1 MKILKPR
8 DVNNLLYYL
17 LGAVLLV
24 LNCMRH
30 RLLGYRNPRPSSFAE
45 VEKSIDYDFKIVK
58 RWKEYL
64 SGYLKE
70 ENPFKDKVILE
81 LGVGPDLGTGV
92 ILLAEGAKK
101 YIALDVNNLARSVP
115 VEFYG
120 ELFDRLHSDK
130 GSDIEY
136 LSTQLERFQ
145 RGEDSKISYIVDK
158 DFRITEIKEEVD
170 LIITQVAFEH
180 FDDVGQTIKEIS
192 NTIKKG
198 GILYSHVD
206 MKTHSRWIQDRD
218 PLNIYRYGD
227 VFWKIFKFKGS
238 PNRVRMPQYKKYLEM
253 NNWSDTVME
262 PRTVLE
268 KEYANKVINTLSKRF
283 RDFDVP
289 EMYILSFILM
299 ARKK

>member
-1 MKILKPR
+1 MKILKPK
-8 DVNNLLYYL
+8 DVRNSLYYL
-17 LGAVLLV
+17 IGVVILV
-24 LNCMRH
+24 LNCLRH
-30 RLLGYRNPRPSSFAE
+30 RLLGYRNPRPSSFAQ
-45 VEKSIDYDFKIVK
+45 VEKSIGYDLKIVK

-81 LGVGPDLGTGV
+81 LGVGPDLGTGL

-101 YIALDVNNLARSVP
+101 YIALDVNNLAGSVP
-115 VEFYG
+115 VEFYKK
-120 ELFDRLHSDK
+120 LFDILQSDK

-136 LSTQLERFQ
+136 LKDQLERFQ
-145 RGEDSKISYIVDK
+145 RGEDSQLSYIVDK
-158 DFRITEIKEEVD
+158 DFRITKIMNEVD
-170 LIITQVAFEH
+170 MVITQVAFEH

-192 NTIKKG
+192 DTIKKG

-227 VFWKIFKFKGS
+227 VFWNIFKFKGS

-268 KEYANKVINTLSKRF
+268 KEYVNKVINTLSKKF

-299 ARKK
+299 ARKN